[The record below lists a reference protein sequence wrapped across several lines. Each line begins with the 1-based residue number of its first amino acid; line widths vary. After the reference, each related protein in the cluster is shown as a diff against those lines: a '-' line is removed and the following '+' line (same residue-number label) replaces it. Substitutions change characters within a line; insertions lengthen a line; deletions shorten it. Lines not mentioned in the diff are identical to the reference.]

1 MNILGISAFYHDS
14 AACLLRDGK
23 IVAAAQEERFSRK
36 KHDARF
42 PIHAVNF
49 CLAEGK
55 VGRRDVDVVAFYEK
69 PLTKFIRILKSHF
82 VSAPRNWEAFR
93 QAIPLWLKE
102 RLWIPYLI
110 EQELRRLGYARPKR
124 FVFPEHHQAHQASAF
139 FPSPF
144 ESAAILTAD
153 GVGEFD
159 TTTIGK
165 GKGNRVSILW
175 QQRFPHSLGLLYSAF
190 TYYTGFKVNS
200 GEYKLMGL
208 APYGRPAYVDRI
220 YQHLVD
226 LRPDGSFRLNMRYL
240 GFLHELHMTNRAF
253 EDLFAGPPRAPE
265 SEITRREMDLAR
277 SIQVVTEEIILRMA
291 RAAGSQTNEENLCL
305 AGGVALN
312 CVANGLLQCAK
323 MFQNLWIQPASGDAG
338 GALGA
343 ALFAWHQAQDQP
355 RAGGDGRDAMRGS
368 YLGPSF
374 SGEGIQKFLQENGY
388 PYWALEGDAWA
399 EQIASLLADGRVVGL
414 FHGPMEYGPRALGN
428 RSILADA
435 RSSKMQSHLNLATK
449 FRESFRPF
457 APAVLEERVHDW
469 FELDVP
475 SPYMLLVANLRE
487 DKCHPRQG
495 DKEALPLEEWVN
507 QPRSVVPAITHVD
520 YSARIQTVSQET
532 NPTFHAILSYFE
544 RMTGCPLVV
553 NTSFNVR
560 SEPIVC
566 TPADAYQC
574 FMRTGIDVLVLNK
587 FFLLKSQQPAWEETV
602 DWKRDFGLD

>member
-14 AACLLRDGK
+14 AACLLRDGT

-42 PIHAVNF
+42 PIRAVNF
-49 CLAEGK
+49 CLGEGK
-55 VGRRDVDVVAFYEK
+55 VGKRDLDVVAYYEK

-165 GKGNRVSILW
+165 GEGNRVSILW

-190 TYYTGFKVNS
+190 TYYTGFKANS

-208 APYGRPAYVDRI
+208 APYGHPAYVDRI
-220 YQHLVD
+220 YQHLID
-226 LRPDGSFRLNMRYL
+226 LRPDGSFRLNMQYF
-240 GFLHELHMTNRAF
+240 GFLHELQMTNAAF
-253 EDLFAGPPRAPE
+253 EALFGGPPRGPE
-265 SEITRREMDLAR
+265 TEISRREMDLAR
-277 SIQVVTEEIILRMA
+277 SIQVVTEEIMLRMA
-291 RAAGSQTNEENLCL
+291 RGARNQTNEENLCL

-312 CVANGLLQCAK
+312 CVANGLIRRAQ
-323 MFQNLWIQPASGDAG
+323 MFRNIWIQPAAGDAG

-343 ALFAWHQAQDQP
+343 ALFAWHQAQNQP
-355 RAGGDGRDAMRGS
+355 RVGRDGRDAMRGS

-374 SGEGIQKFLQENGY
+374 SDEAIQRFLQENGY
-388 PYWALEGDAWA
+388 PCRAVEGDAWA
-399 EQIASLLADGRVVGL
+399 EQIAFLLADGRVVGL
-414 FHGPMEYGPRALGN
+414 FQGPMEYGPRALGN

-435 RSSKMQSHLNLATK
+435 RSPKMRSHLNLATK
-449 FRESFRPF
+449 LRESFRPF
-457 APAVLEERVHDW
+457 APAVLEERAHDW

-487 DKCHPRQG
+487 DKCHPRRG
-495 DKEALPLEEWVN
+495 NAEGLPLEEWVN

-532 NPTFHAILSYFE
+532 NPTFHAILSCFE

-602 DWKRDFGLD
+602 DWKREFGLD

>member
-14 AACLLRDGK
+14 AACLVRDGK

-55 VGRRDVDVVAFYEK
+55 VGKRELDVVAYYEK

-102 RLWIPYLI
+102 RLWLPYVI
-110 EQELRRLGYARPKR
+110 EQELRRLGYMRPKR

-144 ESAAILTAD
+144 DSGAILTAD

-165 GKGNRVSILW
+165 GEGNRVSILW

-208 APYGRPAYVDRI
+208 APYGRPTYVDRI

-226 LRPDGSFRLNMRYL
+226 LRPDGSFRLNMQYF
-240 GFLHELHMTNRAF
+240 GFLHELQMTNRAF

-265 SEITRREMDLAR
+265 TEITRREMDLAC
-277 SIQVVTEEIILRMA
+277 SIQVVTEEIMLRMA
-291 RAAGSQTNEENLCL
+291 RAARSQTNEETLCL

-312 CVANGLLQCAK
+312 CVANGLIQRAK
-323 MFQNLWIQPASGDAG
+323 MFRNIWIQPASGDAG

-343 ALFAWHQAQDQP
+343 ALFAWHQAQNQP

-374 SGEGIQKFLQENGY
+374 SDEAIQKFLQENGY
-388 PYWALEGDAWA
+388 PCRAVEGDAWA

-414 FHGPMEYGPRALGN
+414 FQGPMEYGPRALGN

-435 RSSKMQSHLNLATK
+435 RSPKMQSHLNLATK

-457 APAVLEERVHDW
+457 APAVLEERAHDW

-475 SPYMLLVANLRE
+475 SPYMLLVANLRKN
-487 DKCHPRQG
+487 KCHPRQG
-495 DKEALPLEEWVN
+495 DEEALPLEEWVN
-507 QPRSVVPAITHVD
+507 QPRSVVPAVTHVD
-520 YSARIQTVSQET
+520 YSARVQTVSQET
-532 NPTFHAILSYFE
+532 NPTFHAILSCFE
-544 RMTGCPLVV
+544 RMAGCPLLV

-566 TPADAYQC
+566 TPADAYLC

-587 FFLLKSQQPAWEETV
+587 FFLLKNEQPAWEETI
-602 DWKRDFGLD
+602 DWKREFGLD

>member
-14 AACLLRDGK
+14 AACLVRDGR
-23 IVAAAQEERFSRK
+23 IVAAAQEERFSRR

-42 PIHAVNF
+42 PIRAVNF
-49 CLAEGK
+49 CLGEGK
-55 VGRRDVDVVAFYEK
+55 VGKNGLDVVAYYEK
-69 PLTKFIRILKSHF
+69 PLTKFVRILKSHF

-102 RLWIPYLI
+102 RLWLPYVI
-110 EQELRRLGYARPKR
+110 EMELRRLGYARPGK
-124 FVFPEHHQAHQASAF
+124 FVYPEHHQAHQASAF

-144 ESAAILTAD
+144 PSAAILTAD

-165 GKGNRVSILW
+165 GQGNGVSILW
-175 QQRFPHSLGLLYSAF
+175 QQQFPHSLGLLYSAF

-208 APYGRPAYVDRI
+208 APYGRPTYADRI
-220 YQHLVD
+220 YQNLVD
-226 LRPDGSFRLNMRYL
+226 LRPDGSFRLNMKYF
-240 GFLHELHMTNRAF
+240 GFLHELQMTNRAF
-253 EDLFAGPPRAPE
+253 EDLFGGPPRIPE

-277 SIQVVTEEIILRMA
+277 SIQVVTEEIMLRMT
-291 RAAGSQTNEENLCL
+291 RAARSQTHEENLCL

-312 CVANGLLQCAK
+312 CVANGAIARSK
-323 MFQNLWIQPASGDAG
+323 MFRDIWIQPAAGDAG

-343 ALFAWHQAQDQP
+343 ALFAWHQAEKQP
-355 RAGGDGRDAMRGS
+355 RTCEAGSDTMCGS

-374 SGEGIQKFLQENGY
+374 SDEEAQKFLAANGY
-388 PYWALEGDAWA
+388 PYRILAGEARA
-399 EQIASLLADGRVVGL
+399 EEIAALLAQGRVVGL
-414 FHGPMEYGPRALGN
+414 FQGAMEYGPRALGN

-435 RSSKMQSHLNLATK
+435 RNSRMQSHLNLATK

-457 APAVLEERVHDW
+457 APAVLEERAAEW
-469 FELDVP
+469 FELDAP
-475 SPYMLLVANLRE
+475 SPYMLMVASLRK
-487 DKCHPRQG
+487 DKRQPHQ
-495 DKEALPLEEWVN
+495 DDEAMLPLAQWVN
-507 QPRSVVPAITHVD
+507 QVRSVAPAITHVD
-520 YSARIQTVSQET
+520 YSARIQTVARQT
-532 NPTFHAILSYFE
+532 NPDFHGILSAFE
-544 RMTGCPLVV
+544 RMTGCPLLV

-566 TPADAYQC
+566 TPANAYQC

-587 FFLLKSQQPAWEETV
+587 FLLHKCEQPAWEEAV
-602 DWKRDFGLD
+602 DWRQEFGLD

>member
-14 AACLLRDGK
+14 AACLVRDGR
-23 IVAAAQEERFSRK
+23 IVAAAQEERFSRR
-36 KHDARF
+36 KHDAHF

-55 VGRRDVDVVAFYEK
+55 VGKNGIDVVAYYEK
-69 PLTKFIRILKSHF
+69 PLTKFVRILKSHF
-82 VSAPRNWEAFR
+82 VSAPQNWEAFR
-93 QAIPLWLKE
+93 QTVPLWLKE
-102 RLWIPYLI
+102 RLLVPYVV
-110 EQELRRLGYARPKR
+110 EMELRRLGYTRPRK
-124 FVFPEHHQAHQASAF
+124 FVYPEHHQSHQASAF

-144 ESAAILTAD
+144 ESAATLTAD

-165 GKGNRVSILW
+165 GQGNHVSILW
-175 QQRFPHSLGLLYSAF
+175 QQQFPHSLGLLYSAF

-208 APYGRPAYVDRI
+208 APYGRPTYADRI

-226 LRPDGSFRLNMRYL
+226 LRPDGSFRLNMKYF

-253 EDLFAGPPRAPE
+253 EELFGGPARAPE
-265 SEITRREMDLAR
+265 SEITQREMDLAR
-277 SIQVVTEEIILRMA
+277 SIQVVTEEIMLRMA
-291 RAAGSQTNEENLCL
+291 RAARSQTNEENLCL

-312 CVANGLLQCAK
+312 CVANGVIARSK
-323 MFQNLWIQPASGDAG
+323 IFRKIWIQPAAGDAG

-343 ALFAWHQAQDQP
+343 ALFAWHQAENQP
-355 RAGGDGRDAMRGS
+355 RNCDLAGDAMRGS

-374 SGEGIQKFLQENGY
+374 SDTDVQKFLALNHY
-388 PYWALEGDAWA
+388 PYQTLEGEARAD
-399 EQIASLLADGRVVGL
+399 EIANFLAQRRVVGL
-414 FHGPMEYGPRALGN
+414 FQGAMEYGPRALGN

-435 RSSKMQSHLNLATK
+435 RDPEMQSHLNLATK

-457 APAVLEERVHDW
+457 APAVLEERAAEW
-469 FELDVP
+469 FTLDVP
-475 SPYMLLVANLRE
+475 SPYMLMVASLRE
-487 DKCHPRQG
+487 DKR
-495 DKEALPLEEWVN
+495 LPPQNDGAPSQLDQWVN
-507 QPRSVVPAITHVD
+507 QVRSLAPAITHVD
-520 YSARIQTVSQET
+520 YSARVQTVSRQT
-532 NPTFHAILSYFE
+532 NPDFHAILSAFE

-566 TPADAYQC
+566 TPANAYQC

-587 FFLLKSQQPAWEETV
+587 FVLRKSEQPPWEESV
-602 DWKRDFGLD
+602 DWKQELGLD

>member
-14 AACLLRDGK
+14 AACLVRDGR
-23 IVAAAQEERFSRK
+23 IIAAAQEERFSRR

-42 PIHAVNF
+42 PIHAANF

-55 VGRRDVDVVAFYEK
+55 VGRNGLDVVAYYEK
-69 PLTKFIRILKSHF
+69 PLSKFVRILKSHF

-93 QAIPLWLKE
+93 QAVPLWLKE
-102 RLWIPYLI
+102 RLWLPYAI
-110 EQELRRLGYARPKR
+110 EMELRQLGYARPRK
-124 FVFPEHHQAHQASAF
+124 FVYPEHHQSHQASAF

-144 ESAAILTAD
+144 LSAAILTAD

-165 GKGNRVSILW
+165 GQGNGVSILW
-175 QQRFPHSLGLLYSAF
+175 QQQFPHSLGLLYSAF

-208 APYGRPAYVDRI
+208 APYGHPKYVDRI

-226 LRPDGSFRLNMRYL
+226 LRPDGSFRLNMKYF
-240 GFLHELHMTNRAF
+240 GFLHELQMTNRAF
-253 EDLFAGPPRAPE
+253 EEILGGPPRAPE
-265 SEITRREMDLAR
+265 SAITRRDMDLAR
-277 SIQVVTEEIILRMA
+277 SIQVVAEEIMLRMA
-291 RAAGSQTNEENLCL
+291 RAARSQTHEENLCL

-312 CVANGLLQCAK
+312 CVANGAIARAK
-323 MFQNLWIQPASGDAG
+323 LFRSIWIQPAAGDAG

-343 ALFAWHQAQDQP
+343 ALFAWHQAQNQP
-355 RAGGDGRDAMRGS
+355 RTCEAEDSMRGS

-374 SGEGIQKFLQENGY
+374 RDEDVQEFLDANGY
-388 PYWALEGDAWA
+388 PYQALESEARA
-399 EQIASLLADGRVVGL
+399 EEIAAQLAQGRVVGL
-414 FHGPMEYGPRALGN
+414 FQGAMEYGPRALGN

-435 RSSKMQSHLNLATK
+435 RDPKMQSRLNLATK

-457 APAVLEERVHDW
+457 APAILEERAAEW
-469 FELDVP
+469 FELDAP
-475 SPYMLLVANLRE
+475 SPYMLMVANLRE
-487 DKCHPRQG
+487 DKRRAPQG
-495 DKEALPLEEWVN
+495 DEAPGQLDEWVN
-507 QPRSVVPAITHVD
+507 QVRSVAPAITHVD
-520 YSARIQTVSQET
+520 YSARIQTVSRQT
-532 NPTFHAILSYFE
+532 NPDFHAILSAFE
-544 RMTGCPLVV
+544 RMTGCPLLV

-574 FMRTGIDVLVLNK
+574 FMRTGIDVLVLNR
-587 FFLLKSQQPAWEETV
+587 FLLQKSAQPPWEETV
-602 DWKRDFGLD
+602 DWKQEFGLD

>member
-14 AACLLRDGK
+14 AACLVRDGR
-23 IVAAAQEERFSRK
+23 IIAAAQEERFSRR

-55 VGRRDVDVVAFYEK
+55 VGKNDLDVVAYYEK
-69 PLTKFIRILKSHF
+69 PLTKFVRILKSHF

-102 RLWIPYLI
+102 RLWLPYVI
-110 EQELRRLGYARPKR
+110 EMELRRLGYARPRR
-124 FVFPEHHQAHQASAF
+124 FVYPEHHQAHQASAF

-144 ESAAILTAD
+144 QSAAILTAD

-159 TTTIGK
+159 TTTVGK
-165 GKGNRVSILW
+165 GQGNGVSILW
-175 QQRFPHSLGLLYSAF
+175 QQQFPHSLGLLYSAL

-208 APYGRPAYVDRI
+208 APYGRPTYVDRI

-226 LRPDGSFRLNMRYL
+226 LRPDGSFRLNMKYF
-240 GFLHELHMTNRAF
+240 GFLHELQMTNRAF
-253 EDLFAGPPRAPE
+253 EELFGGPPRTPE

-277 SIQVVTEEIILRMA
+277 SIQVVTEEIMLRMA
-291 RAAGSQTNEENLCL
+291 RAARSQTHEENLCL

-312 CVANGLLQCAK
+312 CVANGVIARAK
-323 MFQNLWIQPASGDAG
+323 LFRNIWVQPAAGDAG

-343 ALFAWHQAQDQP
+343 ALFAWHQAGNQP
-355 RAGGDGRDAMRGS
+355 RTCEVRSDAMRGS

-374 SGEGIQKFLQENGY
+374 SDENVQKFLTANGY
-388 PYWALEGDAWA
+388 PYRALEADARA
-399 EQIASLLADGRVVGL
+399 EEIAALLARGRVVGL
-414 FHGPMEYGPRALGN
+414 FQGAMEYGPRALGN

-435 RSSKMQSHLNLATK
+435 RDPKMQSHLNLATK

-457 APAVLEERVHDW
+457 APAVLEERAAEW
-469 FELDVP
+469 FELDAP
-475 SPYMLLVANLRE
+475 SPYMLMVASLRE
-487 DKCHPRQG
+487 DKRCPQPDG
-495 DKEALPLEEWVN
+495 ETLLPLEQWVN
-507 QPRSVVPAITHVD
+507 QVRSVAPAITHVD
-520 YSARIQTVSQET
+520 YSARIQTVSQQA
-532 NPTFHAILSYFE
+532 NPDFHAILSAFE
-544 RMTGCPLVV
+544 RMTGCPLLV

-566 TPADAYQC
+566 TPAEAYRC

-587 FFLLKSQQPAWEETV
+587 FLLNKKEQPPWEEIV
-602 DWKRDFGLD
+602 DWKQEFGLD

>member
-14 AACLLRDGK
+14 AACLVRDGE

-55 VGRRDVDVVAFYEK
+55 VGKKELDVVAYYEK
-69 PLTKFIRILKSHF
+69 PLTKFMRILKSHF

-102 RLWIPYLI
+102 RLWTPYVV
-110 EQELRRLGYARPKR
+110 EQELRHLGYARPKR

-165 GKGNRVSILW
+165 GEGNRVSILW

-226 LRPDGSFRLNMRYL
+226 LRPDGSFRLNMRHL
-240 GFLHELHMTNRAF
+240 GFLHEMQMTNRAF

-265 SEITRREMDLAR
+265 TEITRREMDLAR
-277 SIQVVTEEIILRMA
+277 SIQVVTEEIMLRMA
-291 RAAGSQTNEENLCL
+291 RAARSQTNQDNICL

-312 CVANGLLQCAK
+312 CVANGLIQRSK
-323 MFQNLWIQPASGDAG
+323 MFRNIWIQPASGDAG

-343 ALFAWHQAQDQP
+343 ALFAWHQAQNQP
-355 RAGGDGRDAMRGS
+355 RVRPDGADTMRGS
-368 YLGPSF
+368 FLGPSF
-374 SGEGIQKFLQENGY
+374 SDEAIKKFLEENSY
-388 PYWALEGDAWA
+388 PFRPVEGDAWA
-399 EQIASLLADGRVVGL
+399 KQIASHVANGQVVGL

-435 RSSKMQSHLNLATK
+435 RSPKMQSHLNLATK

-457 APAVLEERVHDW
+457 APAVLEERAHEW
-469 FELDVP
+469 FELDAP
-475 SPYMLLVANLRE
+475 SPYMLLVASLHENKR
-487 DKCHPRQG
+487 HARQSN
-495 DKEALPLEEWVN
+495 EENLPLEEWVN
-507 QPRSVVPAITHVD
+507 QPRSIVPAVTHVD
-520 YSARIQTVSQET
+520 YSARIQTVSRQI
-532 NPTFHAILSYFE
+532 NPAFHAILCSFE
-544 RMTGCPLVV
+544 RMTGCPLMV
-553 NTSFNVR
+553 NTSFNIR

-574 FMRTGIDVLVLNK
+574 FMRTGINVLVLNK
-587 FFLLKSQQPAWEETV
+587 YFLLKSQQPRWEETS
-602 DWKRDFGLD
+602 DWKREFGLD

>member
-14 AACLLRDGK
+14 AACLVQDGR
-23 IVAAAQEERFSRK
+23 IIAAAQEERFSRR

-55 VGRRDVDVVAFYEK
+55 VGKSELDVVAYYEK
-69 PLTKFIRILKSHF
+69 PLTKFVRILKSHF
-82 VSAPRNWEAFR
+82 VSAPQNWEAFR
-93 QAIPLWLKE
+93 QAVPLWLKD
-102 RLWIPYLI
+102 RLWLPYLI
-110 EQELRRLGYARPKR
+110 ETELRRLGYARPQK
-124 FVFPEHHQAHQASAF
+124 FVYPEHRQSHQASAF

-144 ESAAILTAD
+144 QSAAILTAD

-159 TTTIGK
+159 TTTIGR
-165 GKGNRVSILW
+165 GQGNNVSVFW

-208 APYGRPAYVDRI
+208 APYGRPTYVDHI
-220 YQHLVD
+220 YQHLLD
-226 LRPDGSFRLNMRYL
+226 LRPDGSFRLNMKYF
-240 GFLHELHMTNRAF
+240 GFLHELHMTNGAF
-253 EDLFAGPPRAPE
+253 VELFGGPPRAPE
-265 SEITRREMDLAR
+265 SAITQREMDLAR
-277 SIQVVTEEIILRMA
+277 SIQAVTEEIMLRMA
-291 RAAGSQTNEENLCL
+291 RAALSKTQEENLCL

-312 CVANGLLQCAK
+312 CVANGVLARAK
-323 MFQNLWIQPASGDAG
+323 IFRRIWIQPAAGDAG

-343 ALFAWHQAQDQP
+343 ALFAWHQVENQP
-355 RAGGDGRDAMRGS
+355 RTCESGIDAMRVS

-374 SGEGIQKFLQENGY
+374 RDDEVEKFLKDNGY
-388 PYWALEGDAWA
+388 PYRKLDGEPWA
-399 EQIASLLADGRVVGL
+399 EEIAALLAQGRVVGL
-414 FHGPMEYGPRALGN
+414 FQGAMEYGPRALGN

-435 RSSKMQSHLNLATK
+435 RNPKMQSRLNQATK

-457 APAVLEERVHDW
+457 APAVLEERAADW
-469 FELDVP
+469 FDLEGP
-475 SPYMLLVANLRE
+475 SPYMLMVASLRDAKRVPPPGGE
-487 DKCHPRQG
+487 PT
-495 DKEALPLEEWVN
+495 LPLEQWVS
-507 QPRSVVPAITHVD
+507 QVRSVVPAITHVD
-520 YSARIQTVSQET
+520 YSARIQTVSRQA
-532 NPTFHAILSYFE
+532 NPEFHAILSSFE
-544 RMTGCPLVV
+544 RITGCPLLV

-587 FFLLKSQQPAWEETV
+587 FLLHKSEQPPWEETV
-602 DWKRDFGLD
+602 DWKQEFGLD

>member
-14 AACLLRDGK
+14 AACLVRNGR
-23 IVAAAQEERFSRK
+23 IVAAAQEEGFSRE

-55 VGRRDVDVVAFYEK
+55 VGKTELDVVAYYEK

-102 RLWIPYLI
+102 RLWLPYVI
-110 EQELRRLGYARPKR
+110 EQELRRLGYMRPKR

-165 GKGNRVSILW
+165 GEGNRVSILW

-226 LRPDGSFRLNMRYL
+226 LRPDGSFRLNMQYF
-240 GFLHELHMTNRAF
+240 GFLHELQMTNRAF

-265 SEITRREMDLAR
+265 TEITRREMDLAR
-277 SIQVVTEEIILRMA
+277 SIQVVTEEIMLRMA
-291 RAAGSQTNEENLCL
+291 RAARSQTNEENLCL

-312 CVANGLLQCAK
+312 CVANGLIQRAK
-323 MFQNLWIQPASGDAG
+323 VFRNIWIQPASGDAG

-343 ALFAWHQAQDQP
+343 ALFAWHQAQNQP

-374 SGEGIQKFLQENGY
+374 SDEAIRKFLQENAY
-388 PYWALEGDAWA
+388 PCRAVEGDAWA

-414 FHGPMEYGPRALGN
+414 FQGPMEYGPRALGN

-449 FRESFRPF
+449 FRESFRPS
-457 APAVLEERVHDW
+457 APAVLEERAHDW

-487 DKCHPRQG
+487 GKCHPRQSDAEG
-495 DKEALPLEEWVN
+495 LPLEEWVN
-507 QPRSVVPAITHVD
+507 QPRSVVPAVTHVD

-532 NPTFHAILSYFE
+532 NPTFHAILSCFE
-544 RMTGCPLVV
+544 RMTGCPLLV

-566 TPADAYQC
+566 TPADAYRC
-574 FMRTGIDVLVLNK
+574 FMRTGIDVLGLNK
-587 FFLLKSQQPAWEETV
+587 FFLLKSQQPAWEETI
-602 DWKRDFGLD
+602 DWKREFGLD

>member
-14 AACLLRDGK
+14 AACLVRDGR
-23 IVAAAQEERFSRK
+23 IIAAAQEERFSRR

-42 PIHAVNF
+42 PLRAVNF

-55 VGRRDVDVVAFYEK
+55 VGKNGLDVVAYYEK
-69 PLTKFIRILKSHF
+69 PLTKFVRILKSHF

-102 RLWIPYLI
+102 RLWLPYVI
-110 EQELRRLGYARPKR
+110 EMELRRLGYARPGK
-124 FVFPEHHQAHQASAF
+124 FVYPEHHQAHQASAF

-144 ESAAILTAD
+144 QSAAILTAD

-165 GKGNRVSILW
+165 GQGSGVSILW
-175 QQRFPHSLGLLYSAF
+175 QQQFPHSLGLLYSAF
-190 TYYTGFKVNS
+190 TSYTGFKVNS

-208 APYGRPAYVDRI
+208 APYGRPTYADRI

-226 LRPDGSFRLNMRYL
+226 LRPDGSFRLNMKYF
-240 GFLHELHMTNRAF
+240 GFLNELQMTNRAF
-253 EDLFAGPPRAPE
+253 EDLFGGPPRAPE

-277 SIQVVTEEIILRMA
+277 SIQVVTEEMVLRMA
-291 RAAGSQTNEENLCL
+291 RAARSQTNEENLCL

-312 CVANGLLQCAK
+312 CVANGAVARSK
-323 MFQNLWIQPASGDAG
+323 IFRDIWIQPAAGDAG

-343 ALFAWHQAQDQP
+343 ALFAWHQAEKQP
-355 RAGGDGRDAMRGS
+355 RTCAAGCDAMRGS

-374 SGEGIQKFLQENGY
+374 SDEEVRKFLATNGY
-388 PYWALEGDAWA
+388 PYRALEGEARA
-399 EQIASLLADGRVVGL
+399 EEIAALLAQGRVVGL
-414 FHGPMEYGPRALGN
+414 FQGAMEYGPRALGN

-435 RSSKMQSHLNLATK
+435 RNPKMQSHLNLATK

-457 APAVLEERVHDW
+457 APAVLEERAADW
-469 FELDVP
+469 FDLDAA
-475 SPYMLLVANLRE
+475 SPYMLIVASLLE
-487 DKCHPRQG
+487 DKREPRP
-495 DKEALPLEEWVN
+495 DSEAPLPLEQWVN
-507 QPRSVVPAITHVD
+507 QLRSVVPAITHVD
-520 YSARIQTVSQET
+520 YSARIQTVSRQT
-532 NPTFHAILSYFE
+532 NPDFHAILSAFE
-544 RMTGCPLVV
+544 QRTGCPLLV

-566 TPADAYQC
+566 TPAHAYQC

-587 FFLLKSQQPAWEETV
+587 FLLHKKEQPPWEETV
-602 DWKRDFGLD
+602 DWKQEFGLD